1 MPRQASSSPERTARL
16 LPLGPGHGRGI
27 GDATMNSSVPHAKT
41 PSLGDKTTS
50 GGTIRASPAYR
61 EVRESRGLP
70 NISIPPANVLG
81 SIGVTASA
89 GLPPPSSNPANPASP
104 NPTQTGS
111 PTKPLF
117 FGRKRSQ
124 SSAAA
129 STKSSSSSSSPV
141 RIRSPAHPNDFH
153 FPPVSATAN
162 LSGPAL
168 ERIRN

>member
-27 GDATMNSSVPHAKT
+27 GDATMSSSVPHAKT

-81 SIGVTASA
+81 SIGVTASQ
-89 GLPPPSSNPANPASP
+89 GYLRLPQIQQTQQTQIHRKQTRLRSHSSSAESEVRAV
-104 NPTQTGS
+104 QQ
-111 PTKPLF
+111 
-117 FGRKRSQ
+117 RRRSQ
-124 SSAAA
+124 ARPRLHLSASAARRTRTT
-129 STKSSSSSSSPV
+129 STS
-141 RIRSPAHPNDFH
+141 RLYLLQQ
-153 FPPVSATAN
+153 T
-162 LSGPAL
+162 
-168 ERIRN
+168 